1 MILDIRLW
9 NDIKQEDRFYPPE
22 IPIFP
27 YEPLKKFFQI
37 VKSPETINEGVI
49 SLVSL
54 NVEDI
59 AFKWSGFMIFKQT
72 IHSLQYKKGVFIN
85 DPFFSGKILHDCS
98 PNLSLSMEDL
108 TAYVIKPI
116 RPFDRLTCDYEATED
131 LLYNAFQCTCGA
143 KDDSGNNICRGWISG
158 KIKEVENE

>member
-1 MILDIRLW
+1 VILDIRLW
-9 NDIKQEDRFYPPE
+9 NDVKQEDRFYPPE

-49 SLVSL
+49 SLISL

-59 AFKWSGFMIFKQT
+59 AFKWSGWLLDFQT
-72 IHSLQYKKGVFIN
+72 LHSLQIEKGRYLN
-85 DPFFSGKILHDCS
+85 ASFFSGKLLHSCD
-98 PNLSLSMEDL
+98 PNLQLDVSTL

-116 RPFDRLTCDYEATED
+116 KVFDILSIDYEYTED
-131 LLYNAFQCTCGA
+131 KLYNQFTCSCG
-143 KDDSGNNICRGWISG
+143 SSNCRGWISG